1 MTWYDEITTW
11 YDEIKFK
18 AELPILSASG
28 YASHNK
34 LGPDIFWR
42 KSGALMTITT
52 ASLISFQEQGRP
64 KAGRLFISMLQLFSD
79 RNGSRAGI
87 VFENRRGGSDIYA
100 APLP

>member
-42 KSGALMTITT
+42 KSGALMTTTT

-64 KAGRLFISMLQLFSD
+64 KAGRLFILH
-79 RNGSRAGI
+79 APT
-87 VFENRRGGSDIYA
+87 VF
-100 APLP
+100 

>member
-1 MTWYDEITTW
+1 
-11 YDEIKFK
+11 
-18 AELPILSASG
+18 LPILSASG

-64 KAGRLFISMLQLFSD
+64 KAGRLFILH
-79 RNGSRAGI
+79 APT
-87 VFENRRGGSDIYA
+87 VF
-100 APLP
+100 